1 MSGETRLVDRLADL
15 TPIRLGE
22 QVVSLALDRNITFVA
37 AGVAYYALASL
48 VPMLLLAFAV
58 TTAVGL
64 ELVLEQILGVVE
76 NLLTNTGQELLTEA
90 LADTTGRTGAGVVGT
105 LGFVWG
111 TLKLSRGLSRA
122 FGELYDYESAITIRR
137 QIVNIGIVFGSLLV
151 AVTVLIGFD
160 LALTFGRVPEW
171 IVGPLEQV
179 TLFVSLLVALLP
191 LYALLPPGRLR
202 VREVLPGALVA
213 ATGWVLLRFGFELY
227 AVYAAE
233 YQVYGVLGALLLFIT
248 WLYIGA
254 LTVLIGA
261 VVNVVVRES
270 RL

>member
-1 MSGETRLVDRLADL
+1 MGGENRFVDRLAGL
-15 TPIRLGE
+15 PPFRQAE
-22 QVVSLALDRNITFVA
+22 EVVRVARDRNITFVA

-64 ELVLEQILGVVE
+64 ELVLEQILEVVGS
-76 NLLTNTGQELLTEA
+76 LLTNTGQELLIEA
-90 LADTTGRTGAGVVGT
+90 LADTTGRAGAGIVGT
-105 LGFVWG
+105 VGFIWG

-122 FGELYDYESAITIRR
+122 FGELYEYESSITIPK
-137 QIVNIGIVFGSLLV
+137 QVANVGIVFGSLLV
-151 AVTVLIGFD
+151 AVTVLVGFD
-160 LALTFGRVPEW
+160 LAIAFGPVPEW

-202 VREVLPGALVA
+202 PREVLPGALVA
-213 ATGWVLLRFGFELY
+213 ATGWVLLRLGFELY

-254 LTVLIGA
+254 LIVLVGA

-270 RL
+270 RF

>member
-1 MSGETRLVDRLADL
+1 MGGETRIADRLAGFP
-15 TPIRLGE
+15 PIRLGE
-22 QVVSLALDRNITFVA
+22 RVVSLARDRNITFVA

-64 ELVLEQILGVVE
+64 EIVLEQVLESAE
-76 NLLTNTGQELLTEA
+76 NFLTNTGQELLVEA

-122 FGELYDYESAITIRR
+122 FGELYEYESANTIRK
-137 QIVNIGIVFGSLLV
+137 QAANVTIVFGSLLV
-151 AVTVLIGFD
+151 AVGVLVGFD
-160 LALTFGRVPEW
+160 LAIAFGPVPEW
-171 IVGPLEQV
+171 IIGPLEQV
-179 TLFVSLLVALLP
+179 TLFIALLVALLP

-202 VREVLPGALVA
+202 AREVLPGALVA
-213 ATGWVLLRFGFELY
+213 ATGWVLLRLGFEAY
-227 AVYAAE
+227 AFYAAE
-233 YQVYGVLGALLLFIT
+233 YQVYGILGALLLFIT

-261 VVNVVVRES
+261 VVNVAVRES

>member
-1 MSGETRLVDRLADL
+1 
-15 TPIRLGE
+15 
-22 QVVSLALDRNITFVA
+22 
-37 AGVAYYALASL
+37 
-48 VPMLLLAFAV
+48 
-58 TTAVGL
+58 
-64 ELVLEQILGVVE
+64 
-76 NLLTNTGQELLTEA
+76 
-90 LADTTGRTGAGVVGT
+90 
-105 LGFVWG
+105 
-111 TLKLSRGLSRA
+111 
-122 FGELYDYESAITIRR
+122 
-137 QIVNIGIVFGSLLV
+137 
-151 AVTVLIGFD
+151 
-160 LALTFGRVPEW
+160 
-171 IVGPLEQV
+171 
-179 TLFVSLLVALLP
+179 LFVSLLVALLP

>member
-1 MSGETRLVDRLADL
+1 MGGKNRFVDRLAGL
-15 TPIRLGE
+15 PPVRLAEG
-22 QVVSLALDRNITFVA
+22 VVRVARERNITFVA

-48 VPMLLLAFAV
+48 VPMLLLAFAL

-64 ELVLEQILGVVE
+64 ELVLEQILEVVE
-76 NLLTNTGQELLTEA
+76 NLLTNTGQQLLIEA
-90 LADTTGRTGAGVVGT
+90 LADTTGRAGAGIVGT
-105 LGFVWG
+105 AGFVWG

-122 FGELYDYESAITIRR
+122 FGELYDYESSISIRK
-137 QIVNIGIVFGSLLV
+137 QVTNIGIVFGSLLV

-160 LALTFGRVPEW
+160 IAIAFGPVPEW

-179 TLFVSLLVALLP
+179 TLFISLLVALLP

-213 ATGWVLLRFGFELY
+213 ATGWVLLRLGFELY
-227 AVYAAE
+227 AVYAAK

-254 LTVLIGA
+254 LIVLVGA

>member
-1 MSGETRLVDRLADL
+1 MGGETRIVDRLTGL
-15 TPIRLGE
+15 PPIRLAEG
-22 QVVSLALDRNITFVA
+22 VVTLARDRDITFVA

-48 VPMLLLAFAV
+48 VPMLLLAFAI

-64 ELVLEQILGVVE
+64 ELALEQILGVVE

-105 LGFVWG
+105 VGFVWG

-122 FGELYDYESAITIRR
+122 FGELYEYERKISIWKQLSNTA
-137 QIVNIGIVFGSLLV
+137 IVFGSLLV
-151 AVTVLIGFD
+151 AVIVLVGFD
-160 LALTFGRVPEW
+160 LAIAFGPVPEW
-171 IVGPLEQV
+171 VVGPLEQV
-179 TLFVSLLVALLP
+179 TLFIALLVALLP
-191 LYALLPPGRLR
+191 LYALLPPGRLP
-202 VREVLPGALVA
+202 VRAVFPGALVA
-213 ATGWVLLRFGFELY
+213 ATGWVLLRLGFELY

-261 VVNVVVRES
+261 VVNVVMRE
-270 RL
+270 L